1 MDRIISVR
9 TVLAVLAVLLVVTG
23 LQAQTTTGRLIG
35 TIIDDN
41 GVALPGVTVTI
52 SSPTLI
58 GGAQVKITDGAG
70 EFAFIG
76 LAPGEYNLK
85 ADLSGFIGQERG
97 EILVALGGAASITI
111 EMPQGTFGGEIEVV
125 AETPVVDPTQVN
137 TQINF
142 TEDFMQGSAIGS
154 GNRSY
159 QSMLGQAA
167 GVAGGS
173 NPQVLGST
181 LGENAYYV
189 DGANT
194 TDPVTATF
202 GTNFTFD
209 SIQEIQFQTSGYEAE
224 YGNAT
229 GGIINLVTKSGGN
242 QFSGTADIRYR
253 DDSFQESGDHFD
265 TSTLD
270 SQRQEVNLTLGGPIM
285 RDKVWFFVAYQYVDS
300 DFTPIGSPTT
310 RSFVGNY
317 PLAKL
322 TWQISP
328 SWRVTGKYTGDPADI
343 DNVNASAF
351 RTADAT
357 AFQTQG
363 ADIYS
368 AELNGVLSDSL
379 MWNTVISAY
388 RSTLDVVPQIGNL
401 EPISHLNLSTGLE
414 TVNYSNQQYSN
425 RDRDDLTTN
434 LTWFVDDL
442 AGSHEFKGGIVYAD
456 LTITSANCSTG
467 TAGGVQC
474 DTVIPGNEFQD
485 VGDDLPWV
493 WWENFSTGT
502 VVSTGTN
509 ATLFAQDA
517 WRVMPNLTLKLGVR
531 YDVAK
536 YDTTDGTEIADMS
549 KWQPRLGA
557 AWDITGDAKNIVRAN
572 WGQFMSPNALT
583 LPNFA
588 RTGTAPSN
596 AYLSCTNIYGLGAAD
611 CQQFAI
617 DNGRMWGED
626 PEGWDSN
633 GWILNP
639 WNIFGSEPNQIDPN
653 LKAMYTET
661 LSLAYER
668 EVGRRAS
675 VTISYVDKTTSDIFE
690 DTCDGN
696 FPGPPSA
703 DASCDFYLMANLPE
717 LARDY
722 QGLILEYHTRTFDWL
737 TLNASYAYSKSE
749 GSQEY
754 TQNAGVDFD
763 VYPAHFENRYGY
775 LSDDRRSRFKLNG
788 FFSIK
793 GDWTIGFDG
802 FYSSAFAWEPQAN
815 SSNSGEEYNGQ
826 TIPDIPYGEW
836 FAEPRGS
843 ERANANY
850 QLDLQLSKG
859 FTVGHRVR
867 LVLIGSVFNAFS
879 QEQVTRVCSS
889 INGCTDAD
897 GNHADTGGATNWQT
911 PRRYE
916 LGFRVEF

>member
-1 MDRIISVR
+1 
-9 TVLAVLAVLLVVTG
+9 
-23 LQAQTTTGRLIG
+23 
-35 TIIDDN
+35 
-41 GVALPGVTVTI
+41 
-52 SSPTLI
+52 
-58 GGAQVKITDGAG
+58 
-70 EFAFIG
+70 
-76 LAPGEYNLK
+76 
-85 ADLSGFIGQERG
+85 
-97 EILVALGGAASITI
+97 
-111 EMPQGTFGGEIEVV
+111 
-125 AETPVVDPTQVN
+125 
-137 TQINF
+137 
-142 TEDFMQGSAIGS
+142 MQGSAIGS

-167 GVAGGS
+167 GVAGGG

-253 DDSFQESGDHFD
+253 DDGFQESGDHFD
-265 TSTLD
+265 TSELV

-300 DFTPIGSPTT
+300 DS
-310 RSFVGNY
+310 
-317 PLAKL
+317 
-322 TWQISP
+322 
-328 SWRVTGKYTGDPADI
+328 
-343 DNVNASAF
+343 
-351 RTADAT
+351 DAT
-357 AFQTQG
+357 RFQTQG

-379 MWNTVISAY
+379 MWNTVVSSY
-388 RSTLDVVPQIGNL
+388 RSTLDSIPQSGNL
-401 EPISHLNLSTGLE
+401 EPISHQNLSTGLF

-425 RDRDDLTTN
+425 RDRDDITSN

-442 AGSHEFKGGIVYAD
+442 AGSHEFKGGIVYAG
-456 LTITSANCSTG
+456 LTFTSANCSTG

-474 DTVIPGNEFQD
+474 DTEIPGNEFQD
-485 VGDDLPWV
+485 VGDDLPYV
-493 WWENFSTGT
+493 WWENYSTGT
-502 VVSTGTN
+502 VESTGSN
-509 ATLFAQDA
+509 ATLFLQDA

-531 YDVAK
+531 YDTAQ

-557 AWDITGDAKNIVRAN
+557 AWDITGNAKNILRAN

-626 PEGWDSN
+626 PEGFDSN

-675 VTISYVDKTTSDIFE
+675 VTISYVDKKTSDIFE

-703 DASCDFYLMANLPE
+703 DASCDFYLMANLPA
-717 LARDY
+717 LSRDY

-737 TLNASYAYSKSE
+737 TLNASYVYSKSE

-775 LSDDRRSRFKLNG
+775 LNDDRRSRVKLNG

-843 ERANANY
+843 ERANANH

-867 LVLIGSVFNAFS
+867 LVLIGSAFNVLS
-879 QEQVTRVCSS
+879 QEKVTAVCQS
-889 INGCTDAD
+889 INGCTDSD

>member
-1 MDRIISVR
+1 MSRFINVR

-41 GVALPGVTVTI
+41 GVALPGVTVTV
-52 SSPTLI
+52 SSPALI

-85 ADLSGFIGQERG
+85 ADLSGFVGQERG
-97 EILVALGGAASITI
+97 EILVALGGAATITI

-137 TQINF
+137 TEINF
-142 TEDFMQGSAIGS
+142 TDTFMQGSAIGS

-167 GVAGGS
+167 GVAGGA

-253 DDSFQESGDHFD
+253 DDGFQESGDHFD
-265 TSTLD
+265 TSQLD

-285 RDKVWFFVAYQYVDS
+285 RDKLWFFVAYQYVDS

-310 RSFVGNY
+310 RTFTGNY

-343 DNVNASAF
+343 DNSNASAF
-351 RTADAT
+351 RTPDAT
-357 AFQTQG
+357 RFQTQG

-379 MWNTVISAY
+379 MWNTVVSAY
-388 RSTLDVVPQIGNL
+388 RSTLDSVPQSGNL
-401 EPISHLNLSTGLE
+401 EPIGRENLSTGLF
-414 TVNYSNQQYSN
+414 TVNYQNQQYSN
-425 RDRDDLTTN
+425 RDRDDITSN

-442 AGSHEFKGGIVYAD
+442 AGSHEFKGGIVYAG
-456 LTITSANCSTG
+456 LTFQSANCSTG

-474 DTVIPGNEFQD
+474 DADIPGNEFQS
-485 VGDDLPWV
+485 VGDDDPWV
-493 WWENFSTGT
+493 WWENYSTGFEET
-502 VVSTGTN
+502 SGTN
-509 ATLFAQDA
+509 STLFLQDA

-531 YDVAK
+531 YDIAK
-536 YDTTDGTEIADMS
+536 YDTTNGTEIADMS

-596 AYLSCTNIYGLGAAD
+596 AYLSCSNIYGFEAAD

-617 DNGRMWGED
+617 DNGRLWSDD

-696 FPGPPSA
+696 YPGPPSA
-703 DASCDFYLMANLPE
+703 DASCDFYLMANLPT

-722 QGLILEYHTRTFDWL
+722 QGLILEYHTRSFDWL
-737 TLNASYAYSKSE
+737 TLNASYTYSKSE

-754 TQNAGVDFD
+754 TQNAGIDFD
-763 VYPAHFENRYGY
+763 VYPAHFDNRYGY
-775 LSDDRRSRFKLNG
+775 LNDDRRSRFKLNG

-815 SSNSGEEYNGQ
+815 ASNSGEEYNGEI
-826 TIPDIPYGEW
+826 IPDIPYGEW
-836 FAEPRGS
+836 YAQPRGS
-843 ERANANY
+843 ERANANH

-859 FTVGHRVR
+859 FTLGNRVR
-867 LVLIGSVFNAFS
+867 LVLIGSAFNVLS
-879 QEQVTRVCSS
+879 QEKVTTVCNS

-897 GNHADTGGATNWQT
+897 GNHADTGEATNWQT

>member
-1 MDRIISVR
+1 MSRFVNVR

-35 TIIDDN
+35 TIIDAN

-97 EILVALGGAASITI
+97 EIMVALGGAASITI

-137 TQINF
+137 TEINF
-142 TEDFMQGSAIGS
+142 TETYMQGSAIGS

-159 QSMLGQAA
+159 QSMLNQAA
-167 GVAGGS
+167 GVQNAGG
-173 NPQVLGST
+173 NPRVLGST

-202 GTNFTFD
+202 GTNFSFD

-229 GGIINLVTKSGGN
+229 GGIVNLVTKSGGN
-242 QFSGTADIRYR
+242 QFSGTVDIRYR

-265 TSTLD
+265 ASTQD
-270 SQRQEVNLTLGGPIM
+270 SQNQQINATIGGPIM
-285 RDKVWFFVAYQYVDS
+285 RDKVWFFVAYQYVTS
-300 DFTPIGSPTT
+300 DLTPTGSATT
-310 RSFVGNY
+310 RTFTGNY

-343 DNVNASAF
+343 DNSNAGPF
-351 RTADAT
+351 REPEANR
-357 AFQTQG
+357 FQTQG

-379 MWNTVISAY
+379 MWNTVVSAY
-388 RSTLDVVPQIGNL
+388 RSTLDSYPQSGNL
-401 EPISHLNLSTGLE
+401 EPLSRENLDTGIFS
-414 TVNYSNQQYSN
+414 VNYANQQYSERN
-425 RDRDDLTTN
+425 RDDIVSN

-442 AGSHEFKGGIVYAD
+442 AGSHEFKGGIVYSG
-456 LTITSANCSTG
+456 LNFTSANCTTG

-474 DTVIPGNEFQD
+474 DPDVPGNRFEVLEID
-485 VGDDLPWV
+485 GGDFPYV
-493 WWENFSTGT
+493 WWEEFSTGT
-502 VVSTGTN
+502 TETNGTN
-509 ATLFAQDA
+509 STIFLQDA

-531 YDVAK
+531 YDIAK
-536 YDTTDGTEIADMS
+536 YDTTNGTEIADMS

-557 AWDITGDAKNIVRAN
+557 AWDITGDAKNILRAN

-596 AYLSCTNIYGLGAAD
+596 AWLSCSYFLGLDAEGCEEWAAARD
-611 CQQFAI
+611 GI
-617 DNGRMWGED
+617 EWSMD
-626 PEGWDSN
+626 PEGFDPGGYVLTPN
-633 GWILNP
+633 
-639 WNIFGSEPNQIDPN
+639 NIFGSAPNQIDPG

-675 VTISYVDKTTSDIFE
+675 VTISYIDKTTKDIFE
-690 DTCDGN
+690 DTCDATITSW
-696 FPGPPSA
+696 PTCP
-703 DASCDFYLMANLPE
+703 
-717 LARDY
+717 
-722 QGLILEYHTRTFDWL
+722 
-737 TLNASYAYSKSE
+737 
-749 GSQEY
+749 
-754 TQNAGVDFD
+754 
-763 VYPAHFENRYGY
+763 
-775 LSDDRRSRFKLNG
+775 RSRV
-788 FFSIK
+788 I
-793 GDWTIGFDG
+793 T
-802 FYSSAFAWEPQAN
+802 
-815 SSNSGEEYNGQ
+815 
-826 TIPDIPYGEW
+826 
-836 FAEPRGS
+836 RGS
-843 ERANANY
+843 
-850 QLDLQLSKG
+850 
-859 FTVGHRVR
+859 
-867 LVLIGSVFNAFS
+867 
-879 QEQVTRVCSS
+879 SS
-889 INGCTDAD
+889 RTTPA
-897 GNHADTGGATNWQT
+897 ASTG
-911 PRRYE
+911 
-916 LGFRVEF
+916 